1 MSCTP
6 LNFDGPSGI
15 TEVLR
20 GVDCGMKQ
28 ATAFAFERFFGAHGA
43 LSLVLTAVLTLYIA
57 LLALNLL
64 TGRTA
69 LRLSLLTPRAL
80 TLGLVL
86 TFASSWVAYQ
96 QVVWNL
102 AVGAPDEVAR
112 LVIGSRGS
120 ATDFF
125 ANQLDRMFSTV
136 ADAAGAASAASSP
149 ASASDAAKK
158 PVGLSPSDL
167 LWFSGLLLLLG
178 TAGVLIVAKITLAA
192 LLAIGPLFMVL
203 ALFGATRGLF
213 EGWLK
218 SVALFAL
225 VPLVTVLVGAGGL
238 MLLSPMVQALSAS
251 GGAPSMRLAVGLLLA
266 SCIYTALMAISLKAA
281 ASLTGGWRLPRAAG
295 EGPHSDSGPAFS
307 APPAVTATAAAPAF
321 SRTGPAHEAGRDE
334 RVRQLVAASYRPP
347 AAANHGAAPQPRA
360 VQLVSAI
367 SASAAS
373 AGERT
378 RHLGARA
385 PSPSPLKDN
394 KTP

>member
-1 MSCTP
+1 MNCTS
-6 LNFDGPSGI
+6 LTLDGPSGI
-15 TEVLR
+15 AEALR
-20 GVDCGMKQ
+20 SVDCGMKQ
-28 ATAFAFERFFGAHGA
+28 ATAFAFERIFGTHGA
-43 LSLVLTAVLTLYIA
+43 LSLALTAVLTLYIA

-112 LVIGSRGS
+112 LLIGSQDS

-125 ANQLDRMFSTV
+125 AGQLDRMFNTV
-136 ADAAGAASAASSP
+136 ADAASASSAAAEP
-149 ASASDAAKK
+149 AADAAKK
-158 PVGLSPSDL
+158 TAGLSPSDL

-178 TAGVLIVAKITLAA
+178 TAGVLVVAKITLAA

-218 SVALFAL
+218 SVVLFAV

-238 MLLSPMVQALSAS
+238 LLMSPMVQSLSAA

-266 SCIYTALMAISLKAA
+266 SCVYTALMAMSLKAA
-281 ASLTGGWRLPRAAG
+281 AALTSGWRLPRAAG
-295 EGPHSDSGPAFS
+295 EGPHSDSGPAFAA
-307 APPAVTATAAAPAF
+307 APSVMAATAPAF
-321 SRTGPAHEAGRDE
+321 SRAGSAHEAGRDE
-334 RVRQLVAASYRPP
+334 RVRQLVTASHRASAVAAV
-347 AAANHGAAPQPRA
+347 HGAAPQLRA
-360 VQLVSAI
+360 AQLGSAM
-367 SASAAS
+367 SAPAASA

-378 RHLGARA
+378 RHLGLRVQT
-385 PSPSPLKDN
+385 PSPLKDN
-394 KTP
+394 TTP

>member
-43 LSLVLTAVLTLYIA
+43 LSLALTAVLTLYIA

-112 LVIGSRGS
+112 LVIGSQGS
-120 ATDFF
+120 ATEFF
-125 ANQLDRMFSTV
+125 AGQLDRMFSTV
-136 ADAAGAASAASSP
+136 ADAAGASSAASAP
-149 ASASDAAKK
+149 ASDAAKK
-158 PVGLSPSDL
+158 SAGLSPSDL

-238 MLLSPMVQALSAS
+238 MLLSPMVQALSAA

-281 ASLTGGWRLPRAAG
+281 ASLTSGWRLPRAAG
-295 EGPHSDSGPAFS
+295 EGQGGDSRPALPPQPLGPA
-307 APPAVTATAAAPAF
+307 AAAAPGLPGA
-321 SRTGPAHEAGRDE
+321 GHAHEAGRDE

-347 AAANHGAAPQPRA
+347 AAAAAHGAAPQSRA
-360 VQLVSAI
+360 VQLVSAMPVPA
-367 SASAAS
+367 ASA

-385 PSPSPLKDN
+385 QTSSPFKDN

>member
-43 LSLVLTAVLTLYIA
+43 LSLALTALLTLYIA
-57 LLALNLL
+57 LLAFNLL

-112 LVIGSRGS
+112 LVIGSPGS

-125 ANQLDRMFSTV
+125 AGQLDRMFSTV
-136 ADAAGAASAASSP
+136 ADAAGASSESAA
-149 ASASDAAKK
+149 AASDAAKK
-158 PVGLSPSDL
+158 SAGLSPSDL

-192 LLAIGPLFMVL
+192 LLGIGPLFMVL

-218 SVALFAL
+218 SVVLFAL

-238 MLLSPMVQALSAS
+238 MLLSPMVQALSAA

-281 ASLTGGWRLPRAAG
+281 ATLTSGWRLPRAAG
-295 EGPHSDSGPAFS
+295 EGPNTDSRPTFTAPLAGAS
-307 APPAVTATAAAPAF
+307 AAAPPAL
-321 SRTGPAHEAGRDE
+321 SGTGRAHEAGRDE

-347 AAANHGAAPQPRA
+347 AASAAHGAASQPRA
-360 VQLVSAI
+360 AQLVSTMPAP
-367 SASAAS
+367 AAS
-373 AGERT
+373 GAGERT

-385 PSPSPLKDN
+385 PTPSPLKD
-394 KTP
+394 KQTP